1 MKPSL
6 IQYSERG
13 DCIKVRLLAYTPNP
27 TQLAIVAAG
36 ICVGSEGTE
45 KGLIAAIKSG
55 HESVLEHIN
64 YTFLIEDVS
73 RAFLAQITRHRI
85 ASFSVES
92 QRYVRYDEPIA
103 IKTPATVR
111 DGGDRQ
117 EIFEDVVRYTHE
129 SYCRLLQAG
138 VPMEDARLVLPE
150 VTCTKMIVTMNAR
163 ELRHFFALRC
173 CERAQW
179 EIREVANEM
188 LRLCK
193 ETADI
198 IFDDAGAP
206 CVRGECKEARP
217 CGKRIDTKDGV

>member
-1 MKPSL
+1 M
-6 IQYSERG
+6 
-13 DCIKVRLLAYTPNP
+13 AYTPNP
-27 TQLAIVAAG
+27 TQLAIAAAG

-45 KGLIAAIKSG
+45 KGLKAAIRSG
-55 HESVLEHIN
+55 HESVLEHIS

-92 QRYVRYDEPIA
+92 QRYVRYDESIDVR
-103 IKTPATVR
+103 TPNAVR
-111 DGGDRQ
+111 DGGDKQ
-117 EIFEDVVRYTHE
+117 EIFEDAARHAHGA
-129 SYCRLLQAG
+129 YCRLLEAG
-138 VPMEDARLVLPE
+138 VSPEDARFVLPE
-150 VTCTKMIVTMNAR
+150 ATYTRMLVTMNVR

-206 CVRGECKEARP
+206 CLHGECKETRP
-217 CGKRIDTKDGV
+217 CSKRIVTKDGA